1 MPASVRREEMKR
13 MLKVIS
19 SVTSN
24 VGKATILE
32 RTFVRKTANKAIE
45 TIKNELPEEAQTLEV
60 MEYIIS
66 EMQDVVKESRI
77 FL

>member
-1 MPASVRREEMKR
+1 MIEIVNSFAPNAEKTM
-13 MLKVIS
+13 
-19 SVTSN
+19 
-24 VGKATILE
+24 ILE
-32 RTFVRKTANKAIE
+32 RALIRKTANKAIE

-66 EMQDVVKESRI
+66 EIQNVVKESRI

>member
-1 MPASVRREEMKR
+1 MIEIVNSFAPNAEETM
-13 MLKVIS
+13 
-19 SVTSN
+19 
-24 VGKATILE
+24 ILE
-32 RTFVRKTANKAIE
+32 RVLIRKTANKAIE

-66 EMQDVVKESRI
+66 EIQNVVKESRI

>member
-1 MPASVRREEMKR
+1 MIEIVNSFAPNAEETM
-13 MLKVIS
+13 
-19 SVTSN
+19 
-24 VGKATILE
+24 ILE
-32 RTFVRKTANKAIE
+32 RVLIRKTANKAIE

-66 EMQDVVKESRI
+66 EIQNVIKESRI